1 MKTKLFSQDS
11 EQPVIAARLE
21 RATYDQL
28 KAMAEQERRPLGSL
42 IRNILE
48 DHVKSASEAGG
59 ATNTN
64 PASTTEPLNRSDSHG

>member
-1 MKTKLFSQDS
+1 MKTKPFSQDA

-28 KAMAEQERRPLGSL
+28 RAMAEQERRPLGSL

-48 DHVKSASEAGG
+48 DHVKSAR
-59 ATNTN
+59 
-64 PASTTEPLNRSDSHG
+64 AS